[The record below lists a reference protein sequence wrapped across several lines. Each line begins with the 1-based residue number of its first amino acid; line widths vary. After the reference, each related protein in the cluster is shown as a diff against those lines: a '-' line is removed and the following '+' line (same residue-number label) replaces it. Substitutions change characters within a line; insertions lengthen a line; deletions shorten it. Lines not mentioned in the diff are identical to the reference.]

1 MMISNKS
8 EIVIMITTILTMMVL
23 QSYMLAWGWN
33 MMTRKTASRWLI
45 LFSPAY
51 FRRQRMRG
59 LGEACHTRVAWNL
72 WMFIRNILR
81 PCFNKSEHMYKNN
94 MEEKAQMAV
103 YLSCPATNSSYMSSN
118 MGGTNCKFCLA
129 FLGDDLLWP
138 SLVSNICHPSMQ
150 QSYATKYAP
159 RTCVKMNQVEGIA
172 KQGYCLWSWHKKMNN
187 SQSVLP

>member
-1 MMISNKS
+1 
-8 EIVIMITTILTMMVL
+8 MITTILTMMVL

-33 MMTRKTASRWLI
+33 MMPRKTASRWLI
-45 LFSPAY
+45 LFSPAKDAR
-51 FRRQRMRG
+51 FRRDLSHPRRC
-59 LGEACHTRVAWNL
+59 LDL
-72 WMFIRNILR
+72 WMFIRKIPR
-81 PCFNKSEHMYKNN
+81 PCFYKSEHMYKNN

-103 YLSCPATNSSYMSSN
+103 YLSCPATCSSYMSSN
-118 MGGTNCKFCLA
+118 MGGANCKFCLT
-129 FLGDDLLWP
+129 FWGDDLLWP

-187 SQSVLP
+187 